1 MPASRESQQTRKPLP
16 SFFVRWFIFF
26 RLHPSS
32 FLNLKYLFSV
42 LFMSWRHPVLWDSV
56 MEAEKRRIL
65 RKGKKEEIRNIA
77 L

>member
-1 MPASRESQQTRKPLP
+1 MSTSKKVQQIDESLP

-32 FLNLKYLFSV
+32 FLQPVFLFDIIFRRRRFSV
-42 LFMSWRHPVLWDSV
+42 LWDNV
-56 MEAEKRRIL
+56 MAAEKQRLL
-65 RKGKKEEIRNIA
+65 RKKEKEEIKNIT

>member
-1 MPASRESQQTRKPLP
+1 MSTSKEVQQTDEPLP

-26 RLHPSS
+26 RLHPHS
-32 FLNLKYLFSV
+32 FLQPSYLFSV

-65 RKGKKEEIRNIA
+65 RKRKKEEIRNIA